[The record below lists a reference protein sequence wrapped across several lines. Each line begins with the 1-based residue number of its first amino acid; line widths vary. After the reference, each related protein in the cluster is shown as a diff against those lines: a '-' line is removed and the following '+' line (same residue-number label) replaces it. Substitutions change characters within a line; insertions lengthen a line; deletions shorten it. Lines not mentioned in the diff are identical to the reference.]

1 MGIPSKTGVLAA
13 LVIAVLLL
21 HPVSGGEKIKVLAT
35 GNLALLQNLQ
45 WFFKTEPLID
55 MHMVVSK
62 DYGVS
67 GAEEILK
74 LIRQYFPR
82 NYERMKAF
90 DYIMLTQPEFQFF
103 TTKQDKWMYDLICEG
118 AGGIND
124 GSVFSII
131 VDIHSAWGVSMTSK
145 AFPNDADAVIMKG
158 AGEANG
164 MAFRITIEQ
173 DCPIPILTPFIKYG
187 VEKVA
192 CSGVS
197 RMVIK
202 REGAEYLAYQSGNFF
217 GRDKVGY
224 LAVWDYE
231 KGRTIT
237 SGDFLG
243 SGWLA
248 YPSGPDSNQYSPE
261 ILMNMILY
269 CTHRDLIDDIDV
281 FHRLKSNFGEYQIR
295 LAVLVSLRDFIDK
308 FGANTGEIQTEIR
321 KLQDT
326 YTESTTHYL
335 DQEFVESEEAIL
347 SGLEQFAESEEIA
360 RRAKDAAL
368 FWVYLIEWLVASST
382 FFISGFVL
390 WTLMVRRRLYRD
402 VQATR
407 LRERA

>member
-1 MGIPSKTGVLAA
+1 MRNPSKAWGLAT
-13 LVIAVLLL
+13 LVIALLVLE
-21 HPVSGGEKIKVLAT
+21 PVCGGERIKVLAT

-45 WFFKTEPLID
+45 WFFRTEPLID

-67 GAEEILK
+67 TSQDILK

-82 NYERMKAF
+82 DYEHMKAF
-90 DYIMLTQPEFQFF
+90 DYIMFAQPEFHFF

-131 VDIHSAWGVSMTSK
+131 VDIHSAWAASLTSR
-145 AFPNDADAVIMKG
+145 AFPNDADAVIAHG
-158 AGEANG
+158 AGVATSMYYQIIIN
-164 MAFRITIEQ
+164 Q
-173 DCPIPILTPFIKYG
+173 DFPDPVLTPFIKYG
-187 VEKVA
+187 VEKLGVF
-192 CSGVS
+192 GVS

-202 REGAEYLAYQSGNFF
+202 REGAEYLGWQAGNF
-217 GRDKVGY
+217 
-224 LAVWDYE
+224 
-231 KGRTIT
+231 
-237 SGDFLG
+237 
-243 SGWLA
+243 
-248 YPSGPDSNQYSPE
+248 SPE
-261 ILMNMILY
+261 ILMNMIMY

-308 FGANTGEIQTEIR
+308 FGANTDAIQGEIL
-321 KLQDT
+321 KLQEI
-326 YTESTTHYL
+326 YVESTTHYM
-335 DQEFVESEEAIL
+335 DQEFAESESAIL
-347 SGLEQFAESEEIA
+347 EGLERFSESEEIA
-360 RRAKDAAL
+360 RKAKDMAL

-390 WTLMVRRRLYRD
+390 WTPMVRRRLYRD

-407 LRERA
+407 LTERV